1 MAALRRARRLRHA
14 ISQLAVA
21 LQRGPGIGGCGP
33 CAETPTPACSRLW
46 RLPSPLLRHLHG
58 SAGAQAAAET
68 PPLADLPLPP
78 YQQLQARAAAAESA
92 GGAAVEL
99 TAGEHERFHALM
111 RSFESSAD
119 VKDQALA
126 LYVNAKLY
134 AEATKAFRQ
143 FLLAGMDAGL
153 RDALLAL
160 HPDPGSQEALFP
172 YFAQFALDRYTKDI
186 RAYREV
192 VKTVDMR
199 QPHQWFPVA
208 RSLER
213 RVIYH
218 AGPTNSGKTH
228 NALVAMRAAASGVY
242 CGPLRL
248 LAMEVYDTCNAG
260 GTLCNLV
267 TGQERREVPGA
278 AHTACTVEMVS
289 MSRRV
294 DVAVID
300 EIQMIGDEQRGWAWT
315 RALMGAPAN
324 EVHLC
329 GDGSAVELVRRICEE
344 MGEPFE
350 VRTYE
355 RFTTLSVEEQGLPQ
369 GYREGAIQPG
379 DCVVAFSRRDIYA
392 IKQLIEQESKALK
405 ACVVYGGLPP
415 ETRRQQARL
424 FNDPENDYGVLVA
437 SDAVGMGLNL
447 NIRRIVFHAMHKYE
461 GGGKA
466 AARRRVSTSMVKQIA
481 GRAGRRS
488 SQFRHGLVTC
498 ANPADVPLL
507 KAALEVPLE
516 QLTTPRGGLFPEF
529 EHLEVFAGQRPDEP
543 FRSLLRAFEQEALLD
558 SSYFFCRQDSVLQ
571 AAALLDRVPLGL
583 KDMYSFCTA
592 PASATDPRLGAAL
605 LQFAA
610 RYSRGMPVTL
620 GVAVPRRLPANV
632 EELKHLEAAHQVV
645 MLWLWLSYRFDE
657 EAFPERPKVE
667 ALAAQLC
674 ALLDRGLSRLTR
686 ISKRGRDISGE
697 PAGRE
702 HERILEC
709 FSDEVALLEAER
721 KRERAAAT
729 AAAARARKEA
739 AAAAAFVERMAQ
751 ADNDSKWHRGGG
763 QAGQQ
768 QDDGGGTGS
777 RQRWRAAAAEL
788 AAAVAGS

>member
-1 MAALRRARRLRHA
+1 M
-14 ISQLAVA
+14 
-21 LQRGPGIGGCGP
+21 
-33 CAETPTPACSRLW
+33 
-46 RLPSPLLRHLHG
+46 
-58 SAGAQAAAET
+58 QAAAET

-350 VRTYE
+350 
-355 RFTTLSVEEQGLPQ
+355 

-405 ACVVYGGLPP
+405 ACV
-415 ETRRQQARL
+415 ARL

-498 ANPADVPLL
+498 ANPAD
-507 KAALEVPLE
+507 AALEVPLE

-543 FRSLLRAFEQEALLD
+543 FRHVPWSVKCRACMW
-558 SSYFFCRQDSVLQ
+558 SVKCR

-632 EELKHLEAAHQVV
+632 EELKHLEAAHQVDGGIPSIDWEAVWNVV

-657 EAFPERPKVE
+657 EAFPERPKASRQGPAAAAWLLLAAGVE

-709 FSDEVALLEAER
+709 FSDEASAEGLVALLEAER